1 MLVPSKARVAPNPSG
16 ILGEP
21 DFVSVSQRL
30 QVIDIA
36 A

>member
-1 MLVPSKARVAPNPSG
+1 MLLPSKVGVAPNPLG
-16 ILGEP
+16 ILVEP

-30 QVIDIA
+30 QIIDIA